1 MRRLLCLTAAIAAL
15 VAPGSAQE
23 PAATTVIVV
32 RHAEAIA
39 DAGSDPALSEAGL
52 ARSRALADALANAGV
67 RAVYATQ
74 YHRTRDTGA
83 PAAAAAGTTVTVV
96 PIEGPTGAYVTML
109 TARVLAEH
117 LGGTIVIV
125 GHSNTVPALVKGF
138 SGVDVGEIA
147 HDTYDNMYIVT
158 TSAAGT
164 GQVVRARYGAR

>member
-15 VAPGSAQE
+15 VAPGSSQE

-39 DAGSDPALSEAGL
+39 DAGSDPALSEAGA
-52 ARSRALADALANAGV
+52 ARARALADALANAGV
-67 RAVYATQ
+67 SAVYSTQ
-74 YHRTRDTGA
+74 YRRTRDTGA
-83 PAAAAAGTTVTVV
+83 PAAQAAGLDVQARA
-96 PIEGPTGAYVTML
+96 IEGGTAAYVDAL
-109 TARVLAEH
+109 VKDVLAAH
-117 LGGTIVIV
+117 AGKTVLVV

-147 HDTYDNMYIVT
+147 HDTYDTMYIVT
-158 TSAAGT
+158 TSRAGS